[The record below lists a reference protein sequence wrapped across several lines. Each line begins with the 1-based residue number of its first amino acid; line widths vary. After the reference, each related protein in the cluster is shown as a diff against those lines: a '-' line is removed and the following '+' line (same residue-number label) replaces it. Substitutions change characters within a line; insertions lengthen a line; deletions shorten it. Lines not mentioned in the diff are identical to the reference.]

1 MKKVIYIAF
10 AVFALGMV
18 SCSKQD
24 VSPNSSSESIVPVW
38 KSIDNE
44 NSTEN
49 STENVDPSINTN
61 GGITDPGE
69 NPILESA
76 GN

>member
-1 MKKVIYIAF
+1 MKKVIYIVF

-24 VSPNSSSESIVPVW
+24 VSPNSSPETIVPVW
-38 KSIDNE
+38 KSIE
-44 NSTEN
+44 TEN
-49 STENVDPSINTN
+49 ANSSGNVDPNINTN